1 MVEFHY
7 RKRDAAQW
15 DKQAHQSGG
24 DFETFVQDDYRT
36 WSAKKGSSL
45 VRILPPV
52 HENADHYGVTVWVH
66 YQVGPNRA
74 SVLCLAS
81 MRNMAPSSMKDGKCP
96 VCEARTRLLRA
107 GDEDAASELRAVK
120 RIMVWMIDRNDADRG
135 AMVWAM
141 PYTVDKSFCQLA
153 KDESTGEIT
162 PIDHPYEGYDI
173 AFERSGEGKQVRYE
187 GQKIARRSS
196 PVDDRILEF
205 ISTRPLPKVL
215 QWRDY
220 QTIKDLYE
228 GGIDP
233 EAAEPAQ
240 TRRRTSNGGNA
251 ASTTEEPTPPPVRRR
266 TTTHDGPRTETRS
279 QREEINEEVPFR
291 EDEQEDEDE
300 PKPVPVAER
309 LRGHRFS
316 RSTE

>member
-7 RKRDAAQW
+7 RKRDPAQW
-15 DKQAHQSGG
+15 DKHAHQTGG

-52 HENADHYGVTVWVH
+52 HENADHYGITVWVH
-66 YQVGPNRA
+66 YSVGPNRA

-81 MRNMAPSSMKDGKCP
+81 MRNMAPSTMKDGKCP

-107 GDEDAASELRAVK
+107 GDEEAAGELRAVK
-120 RIMVWMIDRNDADRG
+120 RILVWMIDRNDEDRG

-173 AFERSGEGKQVRYE
+173 SFDRSGEGRQVRYE
-187 GQKIARRSS
+187 SGKIARRSS
-196 PVDDRILEF
+196 RVDDRILEF

-220 QTIKDLYE
+220 QTIKELYE

-233 EAAEPAQ
+233 DEAETPV
-240 TRRRTSNGGNA
+240 RRRTANGGNTA
-251 ASTTEEPTPPPVRRR
+251 PAEEPAPPPVRRR
-266 TTTHDGPRTETRS
+266 ATTLDTPRTEGRS
-279 QREEINEEVPFR
+279 RRDEINEEVPFDR
-291 EDEQEDEDE
+291 DEDE
-300 PKPVPVAER
+300 PEPVPVAER
-309 LRGHRFS
+309 LRSHRFS